1 MDVLR
6 DDLAYFI
13 IVEIVNQYLI
23 GIGSY
28 EVPNLRFQSCKNDQ
42 ELRNFSKCFSV
53 TILIFDGQFS
63 T

>member
-28 EVPNLRFQSCKNDQ
+28 EVPKLRFQSCENDQ
-42 ELRNFSKCFSV
+42 DLRNFF
-53 TILIFDGQFS
+53 
-63 T
+63 

>member
-13 IVEIVNQYLI
+13 IVEIVNQNLI

-28 EVPNLRFQSCKNDQ
+28 EVPKLRFQSCENDQ
-42 ELRNFSKCFSV
+42 RMS
-53 TILIFDGQFS
+53 S
-63 T
+63 THLLSMSPSTRGET

>member
-13 IVEIVNQYLI
+13 IVEIGNPNLI

-28 EVPNLRFQSCKNDQ
+28 EVPKWRFQSCENDQ
-42 ELRNFSKCFSV
+42 ELRIFSV
-53 TILIFDGQFS
+53 FFSYYFDF
-63 T
+63 